1 MTEMLESV
9 ESGDWPIDVRVNWTD
24 TTEWKNKC
32 FDFRSQDLLSPVMN
46 LNAPRA
52 IWPLSG
58 IICPPILR
66 LIIPIQ
72 LYSPMVPGNLW
83 SGNFLLGCAEP
94 PDLRPIYSVI
104 PAYGIQSPTCV
115 HYPMGGELLSTGC
128 YFPITMTSMWI
139 TTNTEGSGRLWIW
152 GISGVLCTMGEAR
165 RRKGVFYNT
174 SRGHCTTRLG
184 S

>member
-1 MTEMLESV
+1 M
-9 ESGDWPIDVRVNWTD
+9 NWTN

-32 FDFRSQDLLSPVMN
+32 FDFRSQDLLPVARIFPCN
-46 LNAPRA
+46 ESECPQGHLTLIRHN
-52 IWPLSG
+52 
-58 IICPPILR
+58 CPPILR

-128 YFPITMTSMWI
+128 YFPTTMTSMWI
-139 TTNTEGSGRLWIW
+139 TTNTKGSGRL
-152 GISGVLCTMGEAR
+152 
-165 RRKGVFYNT
+165 
-174 SRGHCTTRLG
+174 
-184 S
+184 